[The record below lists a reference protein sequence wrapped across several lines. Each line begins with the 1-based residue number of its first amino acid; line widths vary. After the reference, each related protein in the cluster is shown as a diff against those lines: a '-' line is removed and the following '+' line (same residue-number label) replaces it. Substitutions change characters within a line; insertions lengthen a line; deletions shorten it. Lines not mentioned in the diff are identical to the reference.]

1 LIPTSSFQIARTNFI
16 AKTSDYCRASL
27 AEDGPGGQTF
37 STHGHIATPWAVQG
51 PAKISPAE
59 VSAPWLAE
67 GRAMLRLAWP
77 LILANLTQQLIQAT
91 DVLLIGRLGATQLA
105 AATLALNLTWT
116 FSIFLLGLITA
127 SSPMMATALGQR
139 FNAVRD
145 VRRTFRAGLW
155 LIAIV
160 MPPYCVLMWNVGP
173 LMRAFGESEE
183 LATQGQTFLRAY
195 MWIVPSW
202 LLFQLLRNFVAALE
216 RPRIVLWLSIAGIAL
231 NALISWSLIFG
242 HFGLPALGLV
252 GSGLGSTITWLI
264 LCAALIAV
272 VSRERRFRRFHLF
285 GHSWRFDRQR
295 TIKMI
300 KLGWPIGA
308 TMALEIGV
316 FALAAFFMGW
326 IGAPAVAAHAIAL
339 QLAALTF
346 MVPLGL
352 GQAATVRVGLALGR
366 RDEAGITRAGWT
378 AWVMGIGFMAAMA
391 LVMWSVPRQLVT
403 LFLADVPK
411 NAVVIG
417 LAVSFLRVAAAFQL
431 VDGAQV
437 IGAGMLRGL
446 HDTRWPLLFAL
457 VGYWVVGLGI
467 GSWLAFGADWRGLG
481 IWIGLAC
488 GLASV
493 AALMLA
499 RWMLRTRLGLIAFR

>member
-1 LIPTSSFQIARTNFI
+1 VAKQSICIGAGLLRRTAPRNDVAMDI
-16 AKTSDYCRASL
+16 
-27 AEDGPGGQTF
+27 G
-37 STHGHIATPWAVQG
+37 
-51 PAKISPAE
+51 KISADE
-59 VSAPWLAE
+59 RRRPWRDELRSTLA
-67 GRAMLRLAWP
+67 LAWP

-91 DVLLIGRLGATQLA
+91 DVLLLGRLGATPLA

-155 LIAIV
+155 LLVIV
-160 MPPYCVLMWNVGP
+160 MPPYSLLMWNAGG
-173 LMRAFGESEE
+173 LMMTLGISAE
-183 LATQGQTFLRAY
+183 LAAQGQTFLRAY
-195 MWIVPSW
+195 MWIVAPW
-202 LLFQLLRNFVAALE
+202 LLFQLLRNFVAAVE
-216 RPRIVLWLSIAGIAL
+216 RPRIVLWLSIGGIFL
-231 NALISWSLIFG
+231 NALVSWALIFG

-264 LCAALIAV
+264 MCAALIAV
-272 VSRERRFRRFHLF
+272 TSTDRRFRRFHLF
-285 GHSWRFDRQR
+285 GHWWRFDRQR
-295 TIKMI
+295 TVAML

-308 TMALEIGV
+308 TMGLEIGV
-316 FALAAFFMGW
+316 FALAAYFMGW
-326 IGAPAVAAHAIAL
+326 IGAPAVAAHAVAL

-366 RDEAGITRAGWT
+366 KDEAGVARAGWT
-378 AWVMGIGFMAAMA
+378 AWVLGLLFMATMA
-391 LVMWSVPRQLVT
+391 LVMWGIPRQLIT
-403 LFLADVPK
+403 LFLEDAPA

-467 GSWLAFGADWRGLG
+467 GSWLAFAADWKGVG
-481 IWIGLAC
+481 IWV
-488 GLASV
+488 GLASGLAVV

-499 RWMLRTRLGLIAFR
+499 RWIVRERLRLTVESR